1 MLLRKKSL
9 TTVAAL
15 LTLTSLG
22 LAQPAPPAPAPP
34 APAPA
39 GTPASTEPV
48 LPNVDDPMLQPL
60 PAPKNVLSTW
70 QQALALVRAKN
81 TSLRIQI
88 ARVDEARAISR
99 QALSAMLP
107 TLTGN
112 ATINRHLLLGEG
124 VVFNDQTGAVATGSV
139 PDPATTWNAGLTL
152 NIPVFAPQ
160 SWYDRGTTERAID
173 YAKLNVKSVE
183 RLVVG
188 SVADAIVAVVTSE
201 RLAEIS
207 RVSLKSALSTL
218 DLSRRRTA
226 LGASSM
232 IDVLRTEQEVALS
245 RSQVVSADDA
255 AWRARDALGTALGSA
270 EQWGVRPDIRL
281 DQLSTEAKTSCRPEK
296 DITTRSDVLA
306 AEANVAL
313 AQRGVKSV
321 DWSYWPT
328 VDAISQ
334 LTYHGNRF
342 TSPNDEH
349 VTWTIGGL
357 LTWQI
362 YDGGLRYG
370 VKDQRKAT
378 LRISEEQS
386 TDTKRQATL
395 EVRQAYR
402 NVFVAE
408 ALLAVNTKN
417 RDVAAENARL
427 SRVAFLNGSGT
438 SFDLVDTARR
448 LREAELDLVIREF
461 ELLRAKI
468 AALLALAT
476 CNV

>member
-1 MLLRKKSL
+1 
-9 TTVAAL
+9 
-15 LTLTSLG
+15 
-22 LAQPAPPAPAPP
+22 
-34 APAPA
+34 
-39 GTPASTEPV
+39 
-48 LPNVDDPMLQPL
+48 
-60 PAPKNVLSTW
+60 
-70 QQALALVRAKN
+70 
-81 TSLRIQI
+81 
-88 ARVDEARAISR
+88 
-99 QALSAMLP
+99 
-107 TLTGN
+107 
-112 ATINRHLLLGEG
+112 
-124 VVFNDQTGAVATGSV
+124 
-139 PDPATTWNAGLTL
+139 
-152 NIPVFAPQ
+152 
-160 SWYDRGTTERAID
+160 
-173 YAKLNVKSVE
+173 
-183 RLVVG
+183 
-188 SVADAIVAVVTSE
+188 
-201 RLAEIS
+201 
-207 RVSLKSALSTL
+207 
-218 DLSRRRTA
+218 
-226 LGASSM
+226 M

-362 YDGGLRYG
+362 YDGGQRYG